1 MDSIIVRR
9 RTARPARGDG
19 RVEWLAMTP
28 SSRHR
33 LALALIF
40 ITPAM
45 WSTNY
50 LVARAAAG
58 IVPPHALA
66 FWRWFFAFLLMLP
79 FAWSNLR
86 AQWPHWKRE
95 WPDFILLGLFGM
107 WICGAFVYIGGETT
121 SALNIGLI
129 YAAAPVVIS
138 LIAHWLFKEHLSPVQ
153 YCGIALCLFGVLFV
167 ILKGQLQQLAA
178 VVLTV
183 GDGWIV
189 AAASSWVLYSLLL
202 RKRKSVLDPFARLT
216 CIAAGGLVVL
226 LPFVLIETYMLGA
239 PKLTTQTA
247 TLIGLVAVLPG
258 FGAYQA
264 YSFMQK
270 ELGTARASL
279 VLYLG
284 PPYAAAIAWVILDE
298 IPKWYHYAGALLVLG
313 GMFLASRKTLF
324 PIRKPI

>member
-1 MDSIIVRR
+1 
-9 RTARPARGDG
+9 
-19 RVEWLAMTP
+19 MTP
-28 SSRHR
+28 SSRRR
-33 LALALIF
+33 LALALIL

-79 FAWSNLR
+79 FAWSSLHTH
-86 AQWPHWKRE
+86 WPHWKRE
-95 WPDFILLGLFGM
+95 WPDFILLGMFGM

-121 SALNIGLI
+121 TALNIGLI

-138 LIAHWLFKEHLSPVQ
+138 LIAHWVFKEHLSPLQ
-153 YCGIALCLFGVLFV
+153 YSGIALCLLGVIFV
-167 ILKGQLQQLAA
+167 IFKGQLNELAN

-189 AAASSWVLYSLLL
+189 IAASSWVVYSLLL
-202 RKRKSVLDPFARLT
+202 RKRKTVLDPFARLT
-216 CIAAGGLVVL
+216 CITAGGLVVL
-226 LPFVLIETYMLGA
+226 LPFLLIETTTLGA
-239 PKLTTQTA
+239 PPLNIQTA
-247 TLIGLVAVLPG
+247 TLIGLVALLPG

-284 PPYAAAIAWVILDE
+284 PPYAAAVAWIFLGEV
-298 IPKWYHYAGALLVLG
+298 PQWYHYTGALLVLG

-324 PIRKPI
+324 PIRKLP